1 MALSRRDWLILGG
14 IGATTVVA
22 GVALAPLLLRQQ
34 PSASA
39 LLAASLPD
47 LSGRIRHLS
56 EWRGEVVLCNFWAT
70 WCAPCR
76 KEIPMLVS
84 LRDEFEPLGFE
95 VVGIAVDN
103 ASKVREFARTYRVSY
118 PVMIAEASGID
129 LMKTLGNT
137 AGGLPFTVLLDR
149 DGMIRSRKLGI
160 LQSEDINRKIKDL
173 LSKENS

>member
-14 IGATTVVA
+14 IAATTVVA
-22 GVALAPLLLRQQ
+22 GVALAPLLLRRQ
-34 PSASA
+34 PSASD

-56 EWRGEVVLCNFWAT
+56 EWRGQVVLCNFWAT

-76 KEIPMLVS
+76 KEIPMLIS
-84 LRDEFEPLGFE
+84 LRDEFASVGFE

-103 ASKVREFARTYRVSY
+103 AAKVREFARKYRVSY
-118 PVMIAEASGID
+118 PILVAEATGID

-137 AGGLPFTVLLDR
+137 VGGLPFTVLLDR
-149 DGMIRSRKLGI
+149 KSMIRSRKLGI
-160 LQSEDINRKIKDL
+160 LHPEQILKKIKSL
-173 LSKENS
+173 IST

>member
-22 GVALAPLLLRQQ
+22 GAALAPLLPRRQ
-34 PSASA
+34 PSASE

-56 EWRGEVVLCNFWAT
+56 EWRGQVVLCNFWAT

-76 KEIPMLVS
+76 KEIPMLIS
-84 LRDEFEPLGFE
+84 LRDEFSSVGFE

-103 ASKVREFARTYRVSY
+103 AAKVLEFARTYRVSY
-118 PVMIAEASGID
+118 PILVAEATGID
-129 LMKTLGNT
+129 LMRTLGNT

-149 DGMIRSRKLGI
+149 KSMIRSRKLGI
-160 LQSEDINRKIKDL
+160 LRSEEINQKIKSL
-173 LSKENS
+173 LSTE